1 MSFDPDC
8 FDLAEQFLPNDAA
21 KRVKNELAQHIQDA
35 IEDFLSVYDTDE
47 EIPREEQTP

>member
-8 FDLAEQFLPNDAA
+8 FDLAEHFLPNDAA